1 MAIFAI
7 PKISTAVRR
16 DLDELEAMRR
26 TLSERVEAA
35 ESWTGALRRSVRAA
49 AVRGSTSIEGFS
61 VAPEEAARLVAGE
74 GAQPSGDDQLAVAC
88 YARAMD
94 HVVAM
99 ARDPGFRWLD
109 RVVLDL
115 HFDVCWFQPDK
126 RPGRWRSGP
135 IGVTAADGTLE
146 FRGPDANRV
155 PDLMEEVVDSLAT
168 ADKAVDVVVRAAMAH
183 LNLISVH
190 PFADGNG
197 RVARIVQSL
206 VLARDGHPRPELFSI
221 EQYLGN
227 HTARYYSAL
236 RETQGGGFHPE
247 RDATPWIEFCVEAH
261 LAQARERLEQVA
273 RAAVRWDRLEDLAAT
288 RGWPGRVV
296 IALEQALTRGTDRGR
311 YAAEA
316 EISAAT
322 ASADLRRLLDA
333 GLVSQSGRAR
343 STAYAPTAA
352 LREAAG

>member
-1 MAIFAI
+1 M
-7 PKISTAVRR
+7 RR

-26 TLSERVEAA
+26 TLGERVEAA
-35 ESWTGALRRSVRAA
+35 ERWTTALRRSVRAA

-61 VAPEEAARLVAGE
+61 VAPEEAARLVSGE
-74 GAQPSGDDQLAVAC
+74 GAQAAGDDQQAVAC

-99 ARDPGFRWLD
+99 AKDPGFRWLD
-109 RVVLDL
+109 RVILDL
-115 HFDVCWFQPDK
+115 HFDVCWFQQDK

-135 IGVTAADGTLE
+135 IGVTGADGTLE
-146 FRGPDANRV
+146 FRGPDAHRV
-155 PDLMEEVVDSLAT
+155 PDLMEEVVASLAG
-168 ADKAVDVVVRAAMAH
+168 ADQGTDVVVRAAMAH

-206 VLARDGHPRPELFSI
+206 VLARDRDGHPRPELFSI

-227 HTARYYSAL
+227 HTARYYAAL

-247 RDATPWIEFCVEAH
+247 RDATRWVEFCIEAH
-261 LAQARERLEQVA
+261 LSQARERLEQVA
-273 RAAVRWDRLEDLAAT
+273 RAAARWDRLEDLAAT
-288 RGWPGRVV
+288 RGWPERVV

>member
-1 MAIFAI
+1 MLFAT
-7 PKISTAVRR
+7 PKISTAMRR
-16 DLDELEAMRR
+16 DLDEIEAMRR
-26 TLSERVEAA
+26 TLSERVSQQER
-35 ESWTGALRRSVRAA
+35 WTGSVRRTVRAA
-49 AVRGSTSIEGFS
+49 TVRGSTGIEGFS

-74 GAQPSGDDQLAVAC
+74 GAQPSGEDQLAVTC

-94 HVVAM
+94 HVAAM
-99 ARDPGFRWLD
+99 AKDPGFRWLD
-109 RVVLDL
+109 RVILDL
-115 HFDVCWFQPDK
+115 HFDACWFQPDK

-155 PDLMEEVVDSLAT
+155 PDLMDEVVAALGG
-168 ADKAVDVVVRAAMAH
+168 ADPEVDVVVRAAMAH

-197 RVARIVQSL
+197 RVARIVQAL
-206 VLARDGHPRPELFSI
+206 VLARDGNPRPEFFSI

-227 HTARYYSAL
+227 HTARYYAAL
-236 RETQGGGFHPE
+236 RETQAGGFHPE
-247 RDATPWIEFCVEAH
+247 RDATPWVTFCVEAH

-273 RAAVRWDRLEDLAAT
+273 RASLRWDQLEDLAAT
-288 RGWPGRVV
+288 RGWPQRVV

-316 EISAAT
+316 DISAAT

-333 GLVSQSGRAR
+333 GLVSQTGRAR

-352 LREAAG
+352 LREAAA